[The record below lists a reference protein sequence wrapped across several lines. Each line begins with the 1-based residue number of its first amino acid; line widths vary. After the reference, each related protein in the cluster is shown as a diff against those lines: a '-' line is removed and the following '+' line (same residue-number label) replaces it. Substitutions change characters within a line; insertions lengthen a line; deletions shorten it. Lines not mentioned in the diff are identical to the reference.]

1 MSKKSLRKIT
11 HIGGRKNGHR
21 NQSKKNTEK
30 IHLFLG
36 DYAPKNNSHIKWMTE
51 KSPKKWSPEF
61 ATKLYYARR
70 IKRGVFFWPQLND
83 VPASC
88 LLAPTFFLVIAWVW
102 KNLTKL
108 KIHVLVNRAC
118 VGMCMFLEQPLTV
131 VLEPCLYACS
141 YDSRVTRESCRNHAC
156 VCVCLCRTRTIFVRF
171 SSYLCVL
178 LENRA
183 EIVLVCVCVCVVLV
197 RFSHSSRTMRE
208 SC

>member
-1 MSKKSLRKIT
+1 
-11 HIGGRKNGHR
+11 
-21 NQSKKNTEK
+21 
-30 IHLFLG
+30 
-36 DYAPKNNSHIKWMTE
+36 MTE

-83 VPASC
+83 VPTSC

-156 VCVCLCRTRTIFVRF
+156 VWFMCVILARLWYDSRVIRVFYSRIVPKSCLCVVVFVSHSYDSRTVLE
-171 SSYLCVL
+171 LC
-178 LENRA
+178 ENRA
-183 EIVLVCVCVCVVLV
+183 SVCVLGELGGL
-197 RFSHSSRTMRE
+197 HE
-208 SC
+208 ST